1 MITFCLILL
10 VFGVLLAVA
19 AGGIVAVGAIAGGV
33 LLVVL
38 DIAIGVSPFIGIG
51 LLIAWLFKKK

>member
-1 MITFCLILL
+1 MITFCLIILT
-10 VFGVLLAVA
+10 FGVLLAIA

-38 DIAIGVSPFIGIG
+38 DIAIGISPFVGIG
-51 LLIAWLFKKK
+51 LLIGWLMKKK